1 MATINV
7 NDIAAKATQ
16 IAKAMNENIF
26 FSVRGS
32 IIEGCRNRKT
42 SEEFEYNANKQYSIF
57 DNTINEVATVVIE
70 KAIEELSNDSKV
82 TVEFEEVEN
91 EEETTSDMSFSHDKS
106 YFLRF
111 TANASEDMNRGT
123 SLFKTGSMDSAIELS
138 GLCGFQVDFQGMTKK
153 QIENAVSQY
162 AINFPHY
169 SKNAQAVI
177 FEGRFIEKN
186 SNSEGDVFRPL
197 HIEGI
202 VKF

>member
-7 NDIAAKATQ
+7 NEIAAKATQ
-16 IAKAMNENIF
+16 IATAMNENIF

-57 DNTINEVATVVIE
+57 DNTVNEVATVVIE
-70 KAIEELSNDSKV
+70 KAIEELANDSNI

-91 EEETTSDMSFSHDKS
+91 EETTSDMSFSHDKS

-111 TANASEDMNRGT
+111 TDNASADMSRGT
-123 SLFKTGSMDSAIELS
+123 SLFKTGSMDSAIQLT
-138 GLCGFQVDFQGMTKK
+138 GLCGFQVEFQGMNKK

-186 SNSEGDVFRPL
+186 ANSEGDVFQPL

>member
-7 NDIAAKATQ
+7 NEIVSKASE
-16 IAKAMNENIF
+16 IAKEMNENIF

-42 SEEFEYNANKQYSIF
+42 SEEFEYNTNKQYSIF
-57 DNTINEVATVVIE
+57 DNTINEVATSIIE
-70 KAIEELSNDSKV
+70 NAIEELSNDSKV

-91 EEETTSDMSFSHDKS
+91 EEETSDMSFSHDKS

-111 TANASEDMNRGT
+111 TANASEDIRRGT
-123 SLFKTGSMDSAIELS
+123 SLFKTGSMDSAIALS
-138 GLCGFQVDFQGMTKK
+138 GLCGFQVDFQGMNKK

-162 AINFPHY
+162 ATNFPHY

-186 SNSEGDVFRPL
+186 SNSEGDVFQPL

>member
-1 MATINV
+1 MKTINV
-7 NDIAAKATQ
+7 NDIAAKATK

-26 FSVRGS
+26 FSVRGN

-91 EEETTSDMSFSHDKS
+91 EEETSDMSFSHDKS

-111 TANASEDMNRGT
+111 TANASADMSRGT
-123 SLFKTGSMDSAIELS
+123 SLFKTGSMDSTIELS
-138 GLCGFQVDFQGMTKK
+138 GLCGFQVEFQGMNKK
-153 QIENAVSQY
+153 QIEKAVSQY
-162 AINFPHY
+162 ATNFPHY

-186 SNSEGDVFRPL
+186 SNSEGDVFQPL

>member
-7 NDIAAKATQ
+7 NDIAAKATE

-42 SEEFEYNANKQYSIF
+42 SEEFEYNAKKQFSIF
-57 DNTINEVATVVIE
+57 DNTVNTVATVVIE
-70 KAIEELSNDSKV
+70 KAIEELSNNSKV
-82 TVEFEEVEN
+82 TVEFEEIEL
-91 EEETTSDMSFSHDKS
+91 EEETSDMSFSHDKS

-111 TANASEDMNRGT
+111 TANASADMKRGT

-138 GLCGFQVDFQGMTKK
+138 GLCGFQVEFQGMSKK
-153 QIENAVSQY
+153 QIEKAVSQY

-186 SNSEGDVFRPL
+186 SNSEGDVFQPL

>member
-7 NDIAAKATQ
+7 NEIVSKASE
-16 IAKAMNENIF
+16 IAKEMNENIF

-42 SEEFEYNANKQYSIF
+42 SEEFEYNAKKQFSIF
-57 DNTINEVATVVIE
+57 DNTANEVATSIIE
-70 KAIEELSNDSKV
+70 NAIEELSNDSKV
-82 TVEFEEVEN
+82 TVEFEEVED
-91 EEETTSDMSFSHDKS
+91 EETTSDMSFSHDKS

-111 TANASEDMNRGT
+111 TANASADMKRGT
-123 SLFKTGSMDSAIELS
+123 SLFKTGSMDSAIALS
-138 GLCGFQVDFQGMTKK
+138 GLCGFQVDFSGMNKK

-162 AINFPHY
+162 ATNFPHY

-186 SNSEGDVFRPL
+186 ANSEGDVFQPL

>member
-7 NDIAAKATQ
+7 NDIAAKATE

-42 SEEFEYNANKQYSIF
+42 SEEFEYNAKKQFSIF
-57 DNTINEVATVVIE
+57 DNTAKEVATSIIE
-70 KAIEELSNDSKV
+70 NAIEELSNDSKV
-82 TVEFEEVEN
+82 TVEFEEVET
-91 EEETTSDMSFSHDKS
+91 EEETSDMSFSHDKS

-111 TANASEDMNRGT
+111 TANASADMSRGT

-138 GLCGFQVDFQGMTKK
+138 GLCGFQVDFSGMNKK

-162 AINFPHY
+162 ATNFPHY

-186 SNSEGDVFRPL
+186 ANSEGDVFQPL

>member
-7 NDIAAKATQ
+7 NEIVAKATQ
-16 IAKAMNENIF
+16 IAKEMNEKIF

-42 SEEFEYNANKQYSIF
+42 SEEFEYNAKKQFAII
-57 DNTINEVATVVIE
+57 DNTANEVATSIIE
-70 KAIEELSNDSKV
+70 NAIEELSNDSKV
-82 TVEFEEVEN
+82 TVEFEEVET
-91 EEETTSDMSFSHDKS
+91 EEETSDMSFSHDKS

-138 GLCGFQVDFQGMTKK
+138 GLCGFQVEFQGLDKK

-162 AINFPHY
+162 AVNFPHY

-186 SNSEGDVFRPL
+186 ANSEGDVFQPL

>member
-7 NDIAAKATQ
+7 NEIVSKASE
-16 IAKAMNENIF
+16 IAKEMNENIF

-42 SEEFEYNANKQYSIF
+42 SEEFEYNAKKQFSIF
-57 DNTINEVATVVIE
+57 DNTAKEVATSIIE
-70 KAIEELSNDSKV
+70 NAIEELSNDSKV
-82 TVEFEEVEN
+82 TVEFEEVET
-91 EEETTSDMSFSHDKS
+91 EEETSDMSFSHDKS

-111 TANASEDMNRGT
+111 TANASADMSRGT

-138 GLCGFQVDFQGMTKK
+138 GLCGFQVDFSGMNKK

-162 AINFPHY
+162 ATNFPHY

-186 SNSEGDVFRPL
+186 ANSEGDVFQPL

>member
-7 NDIAAKATQ
+7 NEIAAKVTQ

-70 KAIEELSNDSKV
+70 KAIEELSNNSKV
-82 TVEFEEVEN
+82 TVEFEEVDN
-91 EEETTSDMSFSHDKS
+91 EETTSDMSFSHDKS

-111 TANASEDMNRGT
+111 TANASADMSRGT

-138 GLCGFQVDFQGMTKK
+138 GLCGFQVDFQGMSKN
-153 QIENAVSQY
+153 QIEKAVSQY

-169 SKNAQAVI
+169 SNNAQAVI
-177 FEGRFIEKN
+177 FEGLFIEKN
-186 SNSEGDVFRPL
+186 ANSEGDVFKPL